1 MIKDKLLLAMLLSS
15 GVAGACLGAAITK
28 AYYTDVIQKMQI
40 DINNE
45 EIARLNASITAAEA
59 SITEVNGKYDALQIL
74 NTETQAKLETYEKA
88 NTTLARNLADG
99 TATARVRIVPQAC
112 PSSPKDGAAE
122 AGVMGNDATA
132 ELDPVARQ
140 DYLALRLGIQR
151 ESEKVSYLQE
161 FIQKNCQ

>member
-1 MIKDKLLLAMLLSS
+1 MIKDKLLLAMLLSA
-15 GVAGACLGAAITK
+15 GVAGGCLGAAITK

-59 SITEVNGKYDALQIL
+59 SITEVNGKYAALQIL

-122 AGVMGNDATA
+122 AGVMGNGATA